1 MKKLSVILLSI
12 ALMSSF
18 VLTSCGSGDSAE
30 EVTYDSIY
38 EEYSQKIKDAAP
50 GLIDEFKSEAEGKTD
65 IMELAELANSKVSS
79 LAEIQVEGGTKMAEL
94 MHKNGDE
101 YSVYEDAFKKL
112 YQVYSDES
120 MKIYEIYMDKYADT
134 IPGMTD
140 SMKQQMLDTYREG
153 MKSMAPIAEE

>member
-1 MKKLSVILLSI
+1 MKKLSVILLSLAMI
-12 ALMSSF
+12 SAF
-18 VLTSCGSGDSAE
+18 VLTSCGSGESAK

-50 GLIDEFKSEAEGKTD
+50 GLIDEFKSEAESKTD
-65 IMELAELANSKVSS
+65 VMELAEIANDKVSS

-101 YSVYEDAFKKL
+101 YSVYEDAYKKL
-112 YQVYSDES
+112 YQVYNDEA
-120 MKIYEIYMDKYADT
+120 MKIYDVYMDKYADT

-140 SMKQQMLDTYREG
+140 SMKQQMLDTYKESV
-153 MKSMAPIAEE
+153 KNMAPIAEE

>member
-1 MKKLSVILLSI
+1 MKKLSVIMLSLAMI
-12 ALMSSF
+12 AGF
-18 VLTSCGSGDSAE
+18 VLTSCGSGESAK

-50 GLIDEFKSEAEGKTD
+50 GLIDEFKSEVESKSD
-65 IMELAELANSKVSS
+65 VMELAEIANDKVSS

-101 YSVYEDAFKKL
+101 YSVYEDAYKKL
-112 YQVYSDES
+112 YQVYNDEA
-120 MKIYEIYMDKYADT
+120 MKIYEVYMDKYADT

-140 SMKQQMLDTYREG
+140 SMKQQMLDTYKESV
-153 MKSMAPIAEE
+153 KNMAPIAEE